1 MRSFRFSMIFHT
13 PKKEMIDKIEILLFK
28 IKKFQDE

>member
-1 MRSFRFSMIFHT
+1 MIFHT

-28 IKKFQDE
+28 IKEFQDE

>member
-1 MRSFRFSMIFHT
+1 MIFHA

-28 IKKFQDE
+28 IKEFHNE